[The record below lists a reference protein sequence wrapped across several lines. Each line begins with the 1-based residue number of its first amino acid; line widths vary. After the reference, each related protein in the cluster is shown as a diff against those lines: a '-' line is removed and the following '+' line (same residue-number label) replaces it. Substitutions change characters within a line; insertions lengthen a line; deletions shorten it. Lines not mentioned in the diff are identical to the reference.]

1 MPGIPFP
8 RTSILK
14 SSWWGC
20 PPSVKF
26 FSKILYPPGYHII
39 MLIKLRAVKLWI
51 KYVNEQKKI
60 FRSLTAYYSLGLL
73 LHQFHLMSVLYIY
86 IFVLGL
92 RLTNL
97 LKFPFHGTR
106 TKRKKLNN
114 CSSSSLRRH
123 FFDYFFSCGKSDRI
137 RFLSHYIEGIW
148 KRSFISPARPGVHTN
163 PLQKRSFSKTP
174 FEPEEIETPTSRSLA
189 STEIILKSKL
199 FTNDDV
205 TL

>member
-1 MPGIPFP
+1 MPGISFP

-51 KYVNEQKKI
+51 KYVNEQNKI

-73 LHQFHLMSVLYIY
+73 LHQFHLMSV
-86 IFVLGL
+86 FVLGL

-97 LKFPFHGTR
+97 LKFPLHGTR

-114 CSSSSLRRH
+114 SSSSSLRRH

-137 RFLSHYIEGIW
+137 RFLSHYIEGI
-148 KRSFISPARPGVHTN
+148 SVGNGALF
-163 PLQKRSFSKTP
+163 LQLG
-174 FEPEEIETPTSRSLA
+174 LA
-189 STEIILKSKL
+189 STLIHYKNGVFRKHPLNRRKLKRRL
-199 FTNDDV
+199 HV
-205 TL
+205 V